1 MSESNIALLTDVVLI
16 TCVVDNGK
24 GEDVVKAARGAGAGG
39 ALIHSSRGIGIRER
53 VGLLGIAMDAEKDVV
68 ELMVGSDQA
77 EMVAHTI
84 FNAVELGRP
93 GGGFIYLTPL
103 DAAAT
108 YLPQEIRDRL
118 EEKKL

>member
-1 MSESNIALLTDVVLI
+1 MSESNIAILTDVVLI

-24 GEDVVKAARGAGAGG
+24 AEEVVKAARGAGAGG

-53 VGLLGIAMDAEKDVV
+53 VGLLGIAMDTEKDVI

-118 EEKKL
+118 EEKKI

>member
-1 MSESNIALLTDVVLI
+1 MSESNIAILTDVVLI
-16 TCVVDNGK
+16 TCVVENGK
-24 GEDVVKAARGAGAGG
+24 AEEVVKAARGAGASG

-53 VGLLGIAMDAEKDVV
+53 VGLLGIAMDAEKDVI

-118 EEKKL
+118 EEKKI